1 MKALLERIRRILR
14 DRRVRRAFTRFVGGT
29 AAVVVFVTTYAL
41 ILPAITLE
49 REAVC
54 GMEAHQHDDSCYSEE
69 LICEIPE
76 SDGHHHTDE
85 CYTVTR
91 ELICKLQEHIHSEEN
106 GCYDENGNLICEIQ
120 EHQHDDSCY
129 EEIKTLTCGQ
139 EESDGHHHGPECYE
153 KVLTCGKEAHTHSE
167 ECYKDES
174 SAVAASTS
182 SPEEAAQSETTYTE
196 ETDESAAGDA
206 TTSVLPEEMAEENLS
221 EGLVPTLDPLYMDAM
236 LTKDT
241 AFYYY
246 HPEEGEIV
254 EDSSVIDRWEKLTG
268 IQN

>member
-49 REAVC
+49 REAMC

-85 CYTVTR
+85 CYSVTR
-91 ELICKLQEHIHSEEN
+91 EQICELEEHVHSEEN

-139 EESDGHHHGPECYE
+139 EESDGHHHG
-153 KVLTCGKEAHTHSE
+153 H
-167 ECYKDES
+167 
-174 SAVAASTS
+174 
-182 SPEEAAQSETTYTE
+182 
-196 ETDESAAGDA
+196 
-206 TTSVLPEEMAEENLS
+206 
-221 EGLVPTLDPLYMDAM
+221 
-236 LTKDT
+236 
-241 AFYYY
+241 
-246 HPEEGEIV
+246 
-254 EDSSVIDRWEKLTG
+254 R
-268 IQN
+268 